1 MKKYEIM
8 YILRAN
14 LEDNARKEEI
24 EKLAKI
30 IEGCNAKIL
39 ESKEIGIKDFA
50 YDIHGEKKGYYV
62 DLTVNAEPGALNE
75 FVRLAKLD
83 KNVIRHLIIVVD

>member
-39 ESKEIGIKDFA
+39 ESKEIGIKDF
-50 YDIHGEKKGYYV
+50 V
-62 DLTVNAEPGALNE
+62 
-75 FVRLAKLD
+75 
-83 KNVIRHLIIVVD
+83 NVIYQY